1 MEKTGGQVIPIM
13 LFMRELG
20 GHSPNKC
27 PSFQRLLK
35 DPHME
40 MQKISIMVTTLIGN
54 QFPKIPFQPMRDSS
68 RISLLS
74 EHHLLVTCEH
84 VTVSPV
90 PGSPAHFT
98 T

>member
-1 MEKTGGQVIPIM
+1 MEKNGGQVIAIM

-40 MQKISIMVTTLIGN
+40 MQKIGIMVTTLIGN
-54 QFPKIPFQPMRDSS
+54 SFLKSLSS
-68 RISLLS
+68 L
-74 EHHLLVTCEH
+74 
-84 VTVSPV
+84 
-90 PGSPAHFT
+90 
-98 T
+98 